1 MLNIL
6 IVEDDPMVAQIN
18 QQFVGKIDGQAS
30 VDIASNVKEAIKHI
44 ENKEIDLL
52 LLDIYMPE
60 ENGLTFLKY
69 IREQGYK
76 IDAILI
82 TAASDVEDIQ
92 TAFRYGAVD
101 YLIKPFDFER
111 FQQSLLRYKK
121 GLTFFNKTS
130 SINQTDIDAEFLN
143 KEIVECDSELKL
155 PKGVT
160 EATLQVII
168 EKMKY
173 FEENE
178 FSTDD
183 ISKRVNISRV
193 SVRKYL
199 KFLTDIEV
207 LEESL
212 NYGIGRPI
220 NFYKVKKDNL
230 QYLNSYIEL
239 Y

>member
-18 QQFVGKIDGQAS
+18 QQFIKKIDDQTS
-30 VDIASNVKEAIKHI
+30 VDIVSNVKEAIKHI

-82 TAASDVEDIQ
+82 TAATDVEEIQ

-143 KEIVECDSELKL
+143 KEVVDRDSELKL

-168 EKMKY
+168 DKMKY

-230 QYLNSYIEL
+230 QYLKGYIEL
-239 Y
+239 

>member
-18 QQFVGKIDGQAS
+18 QQFIKKIDDQTS
-30 VDIASNVKEAIKHI
+30 VDIVSNVKEAIKHI

-82 TAASDVEDIQ
+82 TAATDVEEIQ

-143 KEIVECDSELKL
+143 KEVVDRDSELKL

-168 EKMKY
+168 DKMKY

-207 LEESL
+207 LEGSL

-230 QYLNSYIEL
+230 QYLKGYIEL
-239 Y
+239 

>member
-18 QQFVGKIDGQAS
+18 QQFIKKIDDQTS
-30 VDIASNVKEAIKHI
+30 VDIVSNVKEAIKHI

-82 TAASDVEDIQ
+82 TAATDVEDIQ

-143 KEIVECDSELKL
+143 KEIVDRDSELKL

-183 ISKRVNISRV
+183 ISKHVNISRV

-220 NFYKVKKDNL
+220 NFYKIKKDNL
-230 QYLNSYIEL
+230 QYLKGYIEL
-239 Y
+239 

>member
-18 QQFVGKIDGQAS
+18 RQFIEKIDPHAL
-30 VDIASNVKEAIKHI
+30 VDIAQNVTEAMSVIKT
-44 ENKEIDLL
+44 KEIDLL

-69 IREQGYK
+69 VREQGYK

-101 YLIKPFDFER
+101 YLIKPFEFER
-111 FQQSLLRYKK
+111 FKKSLLKYKQGQNFYNENRHIK
-121 GLTFFNKTS
+121 
-130 SINQTDIDAEFLN
+130 QADIDAALLN
-143 KEIVECDSELKL
+143 KTTIQLESDLKL

-160 EATLQVII
+160 KETLQIII
-168 EKMKY
+168 EKMNY

-178 FSTDD
+178 FSTDE
-183 ISKRVNISRV
+183 ISKITNISRV

-199 KFLTDIEV
+199 KFLTDIDV

-212 NYGIGRPI
+212 TYGIGRPI
-220 NFYKVKKDNL
+220 YFYKFKKDNL
-230 QYLNSYIEL
+230 KYLKSYIV
-239 Y
+239 

>member
-18 QQFVGKIDGQAS
+18 RQFIEKIDPHAL
-30 VDIASNVKEAIKHI
+30 VDIAQNVTEAMSVIKT
-44 ENKEIDLL
+44 KEIDLL

-69 IREQGYK
+69 VREQGYK

-92 TAFRYGAVD
+92 TAFRYGAID
-101 YLIKPFDFER
+101 YLIKPFEFER
-111 FQQSLLRYKK
+111 FKKSLLKYKQGQNFYNENRHIK
-121 GLTFFNKTS
+121 
-130 SINQTDIDAEFLN
+130 QADIDAALLN
-143 KEIVECDSELKL
+143 KTTIQLESDLKL

-160 EATLQVII
+160 KETLQIII
-168 EKMKY
+168 EKMNY

-178 FSTDD
+178 FSTDE
-183 ISKRVNISRV
+183 ISKITNISRV

-199 KFLTDIEV
+199 KFLTDIDV

-212 NYGIGRPI
+212 TYGIGRPI
-220 NFYKVKKDNL
+220 YFYRFKKDNL
-230 QYLNSYIEL
+230 KYLKSYIV
-239 Y
+239 

>member
-18 QQFVGKIDGQAS
+18 QQFIKKIDDQTS

-69 IREQGYK
+69 VREQGYK

-82 TAASDVEDIQ
+82 TAATDIEEIQ

-130 SINQTDIDAEFLN
+130 SINQTDIDADFLN
-143 KEIVECDSELKL
+143 KEIVDRDSELKL

-168 EKMKY
+168 DKMKY

-220 NFYKVKKDNL
+220 NFYKIKKDNL
-230 QYLNSYIEL
+230 QYLKGYIEL
-239 Y
+239 

>member
-6 IVEDDPMVAQIN
+6 IVEDDPMVVQIN
-18 QQFVGKIDGQAS
+18 QQFIKKIDDQTS

-69 IREQGYK
+69 VREQGYK

-82 TAASDVEDIQ
+82 TAATDIEEIQ

-130 SINQTDIDAEFLN
+130 SINQTDIDADFLN
-143 KEIVECDSELKL
+143 KEIVDRDSELKL

-168 EKMKY
+168 DKMKY

-220 NFYKVKKDNL
+220 NFYKIKKDNL
-230 QYLNSYIEL
+230 QYLKGYIEL
-239 Y
+239 

>member
-18 QQFVGKIDGQAS
+18 QQFIKKIDDQTS

-82 TAASDVEDIQ
+82 TAATDVEDIQ

-143 KEIVECDSELKL
+143 KEIVDRDSELKL

-168 EKMKY
+168 DKIKY

-183 ISKRVNISRV
+183 ISKCVNISRV

-230 QYLNSYIEL
+230 QYLKGYIEL
-239 Y
+239 